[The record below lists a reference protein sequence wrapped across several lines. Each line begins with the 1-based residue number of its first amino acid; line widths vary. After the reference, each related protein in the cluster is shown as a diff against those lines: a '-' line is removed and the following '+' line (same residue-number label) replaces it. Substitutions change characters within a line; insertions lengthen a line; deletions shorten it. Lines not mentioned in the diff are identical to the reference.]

1 MWSKSLEVLDP
12 YEAIKEENEAR
23 VKVVEIDHFKEG

>member
-12 YEAIKEENEAR
+12 YAAIMESLQTEKET
-23 VKVVEIDHFKEG
+23 KKKEKSV